1 MTDKKENTKV
11 TPLKQKDSGEHKQ
24 LQKVTSATK
33 RKKGVMERLVTGLA
47 GPDGLPSVGHY
58 LTHDVVLP
66 AIKEI
71 VVNSV
76 TSGINMMMYGP
87 DSAGRRNTYQG
98 YSQRGA
104 AYRPN
109 TNYQNSYQANSTT
122 NVKYKNEARP
132 YRKETRAG
140 NFNSEDYI
148 LSSRGEAQAV
158 LDQLLEQIDDYG
170 WTSLADFFDLV
181 GIDSNYTD
189 NNYGW
194 TDLQFAKFVVVRGG
208 YALRLPRLES
218 LSR

>member
-1 MTDKKENTKV
+1 MTNTKESANVV
-11 TPLKQKDSGEHKQ
+11 TLKQKDSAERKQ
-24 LQKVTSATK
+24 LKKVTSATK
-33 RKKGVMERLVTGLA
+33 RKKGVMERLVNGLM
-47 GPDGLPSVGHY
+47 GPEGLPSVGHY

-76 TSGINMMMYGP
+76 TSGINMMIYGP
-87 DSAGRRNTYQG
+87 DSEGKSNTYHG
-98 YSQRGA
+98 YSQRGN

-109 TNYQNSYQANSTT
+109 TNYQRSYQSGPNTAH
-122 NVKYKNEARP
+122 VNEARP

-148 LSSRGEAQAV
+148 LANREEAQAV
-158 LDQLLEQIDDYG
+158 LDQLLDQVNDYG